1 MKNKMIITVL
11 TVCNIFMVSCSLNK
25 SLYLNGQPL
34 LRKSNM
40 SHFIAPATTPSS
52 VSIYS
57 QIKALDNAKNIKSK
71 PETILLKP
79 NTQNQK
85 YCIEPAQ
92 KIENLTYQ
100 TGDSIKLELNNG
112 KEYFAVIT
120 KIEQEGYFIKVNN
133 KRNIYISKKEI
144 KKITVLSKAVNSKN
158 NAETNEKFEALD
170 YNNSSSEKQAS
181 NSRSF
186 IFVLKGIFSSILKGL
201 KALGKILIG
210 SVAVGAV
217 VVVAASLIFFIALI
231 AIFL

>member
-25 SLYLNGQPL
+25 SLYLKGQPL
-34 LRKSNM
+34 VRKSNM
-40 SHFIAPATTPSS
+40 SHFISPDPSS

-57 QIKALDNAKNIKSK
+57 QIKALDNAKNIKSN
-71 PETILLKP
+71 PETILLKS
-79 NTQNQK
+79 NSQNQK

-144 KKITVLSKAVNSKN
+144 KKITVIKKADKNESNKANTKQSETLS
-158 NAETNEKFEALD
+158 
-170 YNNSSSEKQAS
+170 YNNKPLD
-181 NSRSF
+181 NKIKPKNGWDTF
-186 IFVLKGIFSSILKGL
+186 GLGVL
-201 KALGKILIG
+201 KALKIVGKIVLVILATVSVLI
-210 SVAVGAV
+210 
-217 VVVAASLIFFIALI
+217 LILLI